1 MFDGGRE
8 FRGYEGEAASLL
20 SLLRCN
26 LLASPEG
33 LPWVC
38 AWLLGTV
45 LQSSACCVPAHNVT
59 ERVRVHVCVPQLLAA
74 HVHAAMV
81 MDEAS
86 RVIQGL
92 LPGSQRIARAR
103 MASAVLRLA
112 LGRRKATR

>member
-1 MFDGGRE
+1 MGMCL
-8 FRGYEGEAASLL
+8 AARHCATVIC
-20 SLLRCN
+20 LLR
-26 LLASPEG
+26 AR
-33 LPWVC
+33 
-38 AWLLGTV
+38 A
-45 LQSSACCVPAHNVT
+45 QRDSACACAC
-59 ERVRVHVCVPQLLAA
+59 VCVPQLLAA

>member
-1 MFDGGRE
+1 MGMCL
-8 FRGYEGEAASLL
+8 AARHCAAVIC
-20 SLLRCN
+20 LLR
-26 LLASPEG
+26 ARAQRDRA
-33 LPWVC
+33 C
-38 AWLLGTV
+38 AC
-45 LQSSACCVPAHNVT
+45 ACAC
-59 ERVRVHVCVPQLLAA
+59 VCVPQLLAA